1 MRYFLTALL
10 FVLCGC
16 ESKIEN
22 RGFNPESYKPD
33 LIKVGVD
40 DSNAVQEKMGPPST
54 VAPFPDKDGLKV
66 WYYIAKKVEL
76 WGFHKPETLDQ
87 FVIIV
92 RFNKADKVAKV
103 EKITGETQVEPNSEK
118 TEISGYESGV
128 LRDVFGNFGR
138 NLGKKSTN

>member
-1 MRYFLTALL
+1 MHYLL
-10 FVLCGC
+10 LIFVIALCGC

-40 DSNAVQEKMGPPST
+40 DTNSVQEKIGTPST
-54 VAPFPDKDGLKV
+54 VAPFPDKNGCKV
-66 WYYIAKKVEL
+66 WYYIAKKVEM
-76 WGFHKPETLDQ
+76 WGFYKPETLNQ
-87 FVIIV
+87 FVIII
-92 RFNKADKVAKV
+92 RFDQQDKVAKI

-118 TEISGYESGV
+118 TEITGYESGV

-138 NLGKKSTN
+138 NLSKKTK